1 MIKILIKYRL
11 IYRIFAISQ
20 IIVVIYI
27 FIVLELIPIR
37 YVIVVK
43 DLHIVEMSHAKIV
56 NMDDL
61 FDDIIF
67 SV

>member
-1 MIKILIKYRL
+1 M
-11 IYRIFAISQ
+11 FAISQ
-20 IIVVIYI
+20 NIAVIYI
-27 FIVLELIPIR
+27 FIVLELISIK
-37 YVIVVK
+37 YIIVVK
-43 DLHIVEMSHAKIV
+43 DLHNVEMSHAKIV